1 MKLAI
6 IILAAGHSK
15 RFGTNDKLLA
25 QLKGQA
31 LAQYTA
37 NTIRKIKSELKIA
50 VVSNPE
56 VAPIF
61 DEFDIVY
68 NQGDQS
74 SSLKA
79 GLNYAMDNQIDK
91 VLVCLAD
98 MPFIDEK
105 TIESLIEKSNHH
117 PIAACSDG
125 SKISVPAV
133 FNSTVFADILA
144 LSGDKGA
151 GKLIK
156 PLDAEAIVQVEKTTL
171 QDIDSSQSLNLFN
184 SA

>member
-37 NTIRKIKSELKIA
+37 NTIRKIKSDLKIA
-50 VVSNPE
+50 VVSNPK
-56 VAPIF
+56 VAHIF
-61 DEFDIVY
+61 DEFDIVH
-68 NQGDQS
+68 NHGDQS

-79 GLNYAMDNQIDK
+79 GLTHAMDNQMDK
-91 VLVCLAD
+91 ILICLAD
-98 MPFIDEK
+98 MPFINHK
-105 TIESLIEKSNHH
+105 TIESLIDKSNLH

-133 FNSTVFADILA
+133 FNNTAFADILA

-156 PLDAEAIVQVEKTTL
+156 PLSADAIVQVDKTTL
-171 QDIDSSQSLNLFN
+171 LDIDSPQSLNLFN
-184 SA
+184 LA

>member
-37 NTIRKIKSELKIA
+37 NTIHKIKADLKIA

-56 VAPIF
+56 VAHIF
-61 DEFDIVY
+61 DEFNIVY

-79 GLNYAMDNQIDK
+79 GLAYAMDNQIDK
-91 VLVCLAD
+91 VLICLAD
-98 MPFIDEK
+98 MPFIDHK
-105 TIESLIEKSNHH
+105 TINSLIDKSNHH
-117 PIAACSDG
+117 PIAACGDG

-133 FNSTVFADILA
+133 FNNTAFTDVLA

-156 PLDAEAIVQVEKTTL
+156 PLSAEAILQVDKTEL
-171 QDIDSSQSLNLFN
+171 QDIDSPQSLNLFN
-184 SA
+184 LA